1 MMIYNAIIADMVQ
14 DWIEVNQFLVELVL
28 TCDYED
34 LVHDVLFFVKIELY
48 IPWDWFCEVAQIGT
62 KSKIV
67 HNM

>member
-48 IPWDWFCEVAQIGT
+48 IP
-62 KSKIV
+62 
-67 HNM
+67 